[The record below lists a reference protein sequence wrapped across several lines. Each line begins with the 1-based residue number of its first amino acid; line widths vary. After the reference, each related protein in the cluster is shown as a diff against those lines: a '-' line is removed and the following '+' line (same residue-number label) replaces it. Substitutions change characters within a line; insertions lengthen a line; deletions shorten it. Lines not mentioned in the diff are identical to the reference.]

1 MTLRQRVTWVAS
13 SLSRRTSVLKK
24 VFLLVDEEQVAAR
37 WRRHLAEL
45 LHGQE
50 TMWSELAQVAR
61 EHAKTTHRKETN
73 GFAIARCAVRPGE
86 QESTQSDR
94 PQWLSNLS
102 AASRLR
108 KQCAQTDG
116 TAQLHSSAGHARR
129 TRARVLRTQR

>member
-1 MTLRQRVTWVAS
+1 MGRVFAVTKNIRAEKGV
-13 SLSRRTSVLKK
+13 
-24 VFLLVDEEQVAAR
+24 LLVDEEQVAAR

-73 GFAIARCAVRPGE
+73 GFARARWAVRPGE
-86 QESTQSDR
+86 QEPTQSDR

-102 AASRLR
+102 
-108 KQCAQTDG
+108 KQ
-116 TAQLHSSAGHARR
+116 AGKAV
-129 TRARVLRTQR
+129 RAN